1 VSLVFAGCGGTAST
15 PQLTSSPS
23 NPPPVTS
30 VTVTPATAMLQ
41 TGGTQQ
47 FTATVSPPGANQAVT
62 WAIEEAAAGGT
73 VTSTG
78 AYTAPT

>member
-1 VSLVFAGCGGTAST
+1 
-15 PQLTSSPS
+15 
-23 NPPPVTS
+23 
-30 VTVTPATAMLQ
+30 VTPATAMLQ